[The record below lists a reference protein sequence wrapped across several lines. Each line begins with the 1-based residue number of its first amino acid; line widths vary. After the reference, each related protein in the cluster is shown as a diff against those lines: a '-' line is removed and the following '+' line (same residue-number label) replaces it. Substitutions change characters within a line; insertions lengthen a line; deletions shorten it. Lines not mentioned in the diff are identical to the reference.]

1 MESADLLKE
10 LNVAQYAAVTHRSG
24 PLLIVAG
31 AGTGKTTVITRR
43 IAWLIDQG
51 LAKPE
56 EILALT
62 FTDKAAG
69 EMEERVDRLLPY
81 GYVDLWI
88 QTFHAFGER
97 LLRAHG
103 LDIGLSTS
111 FRVLSR
117 TEQWM
122 LLRRHLAELPLTY
135 YRPLGNS
142 TKFLDALLVHFS
154 RAEDEL
160 ITPAAYSAY
169 VKKQQLATDS
179 ADVPAEEIAR
189 LQEIADAFHIYKR
202 LLRQDNGLDFSDLVN
217 ETLRLFR
224 ERPHI
229 LAAYQKTFKFILV
242 DEFQDTNWAQ
252 YELVKR
258 LAGTEKNITVVGDDD
273 QSVYKFRGASVSN
286 ILDFEKDFSGCTRVV
301 LVENYRSKQEILDFA
316 YAFIQ
321 QNNPDRLEARLKG
334 ISKRLRGARGNGGII
349 RHLHGKTLQDEA
361 RLVANAIQRARELDP
376 ELTWNDF
383 AILVRANDH
392 AEPFLTALRIAG
404 IPHEFLASRGLYQ
417 KPLILDILAY
427 LRLLDDYHESKAVY
441 RILCSPI
448 VSLAPEQLMLL
459 TRHASRKSLSLFEA
473 VRIVGTI
480 PGINEETVAS
490 CTTLVGW
497 IEKHTARVRARP
509 AQLVILSFLNET
521 GYLRAL
527 AKKPEG
533 TVRED
538 MRILNAFWHVVDAF
552 AHEDAEPTVRH
563 FLERIDSELE
573 AGETGALPVDPASG
587 PELVRVM
594 TMHAAKGLEYA
605 QVFLVNLVDKRF
617 PTIERRDPIPLPDA
631 FIKEQL
637 PCGDAHLEEERRLFY
652 VGCTRAKDALYC
664 TSAEAYG
671 GTRKKKL
678 SRFLTEAKISLAP
691 PEQTELVME
700 VERDP
705 KPVSPLPI
713 PERMSFSQF
722 EAFEKCPLQ
731 YKFEHLY
738 RIPKEG
744 NANKSFGQTLHGT
757 LQEMLLRYRARQ
769 ASPQATLF
777 SDAKLVMPKTVGV
790 LVPAEEVIDIYK
802 EKWIDDWYDS
812 KTAQQER
819 FTKGREALLH
829 YYAKIKDRV
838 LTLHGLEEG
847 FSLKLP
853 EVTIRGRIDRI
864 DLLPNGGVEI
874 IDYKS
879 GRAKNDPD
887 TSQLL
892 IYQIAAVRVLGL
904 VPKKLTFV
912 YLEAGTEVSFLGT
925 SEDLAALEERLGR
938 IAHKIRASAFGPTP
952 AREVCRFCDFRDI
965 CEFAV
970 RS

>member
-1 MESADLLKE
+1 MTNDLLNG
-10 LNVAQYAAVTHRSG
+10 LNAAQLAAVTHQGG

-97 LLRAHG
+97 LLRTHG

-111 FRVLSR
+111 FRLLSR

-122 LLRRHLAELPLTY
+122 LLRRHFRALDLNY
-135 YRPLGNS
+135 YRPLGNP

-160 ITPAAYSAY
+160 VTPEEYAAH
-169 VKKQQLATDS
+169 VKALRLGNDTE
-179 ADVPAEEIAR
+179 VPNEEGARLEEIAN
-189 LQEIADAFHIYKR
+189 AFHVYKR
-202 LLRQDNGLDFSDLVN
+202 LLRENNALDFSDLIN
-217 ETLRLFR
+217 ETLRLFHA
-224 ERPHI
+224 RPHI
-229 LAAYQKTFKFILV
+229 LETYRKKFKFLLV

-252 YELVKR
+252 YELVK
-258 LAGTEKNITVVGDDD
+258 LMAGTERNITVVGDDD

-286 ILDFEKDFSGCTRVV
+286 ILDFERDFSGCTRVV
-301 LVENYRSKQEILDFA
+301 LTENYRSKQEILDFA
-316 YAFIQ
+316 YTFIQ
-321 QNNPDRLEARLKG
+321 QNNPDRLEARLTG
-334 ISKRLRGARGNGGII
+334 VSKRLLSTRGTGGVI

-361 RLVANAIQRARELDP
+361 RLVIQTIQRAKAQNA

-383 AILVRANDH
+383 AILVRANDY

-404 IPHEFLASRGLYQ
+404 IPHEFLASRGLYH

-427 LRLLDDYHESKAVY
+427 LRLLDTYHESTAVY
-441 RILCSPI
+441 RLLCSPI
-448 VSLAPEQLMLL
+448 AELPPQQLMLL
-459 TRHASRKSLSLFEA
+459 TQHASRKSLSLFET
-473 VRIVGTI
+473 VRVAATI
-480 PGINEETVAS
+480 QQITEETVAT
-490 CTTLVGW
+490 CNAFVGW
-497 IEKHTARVRARP
+497 VEKHTALVRTKP
-509 AQLVILSFLNET
+509 VQLVILAFLNET
-521 GYLRAL
+521 GYLRAV
-527 AKKPEG
+527 AKKSEAQ
-533 TVRED
+533 VRED
-538 MRILNAFWHVVDAF
+538 MRILNAFWRVVDAF
-552 AHEDAEPTVRH
+552 AHEEPEPTVRH
-563 FLERIDSELE
+563 FLERVECELE
-573 AGETGALPVDPASG
+573 AGETGALPIDPESG

-605 QVFLVNLVDKRF
+605 HVFLVNLVDKRF
-617 PTIERRDPIPLPDA
+617 PTIERKDAIPLPDV

-664 TSAEAYG
+664 SSAEEYG

-678 SRFLTEAKISLAP
+678 SRFLTESKIDLAP
-691 PEQTELVME
+691 PQHTELVME
-700 VERDP
+700 IERDQRNL
-705 KPVSPLPI
+705 SPLAI

-744 NANKSFGQTLHGT
+744 NANKSFGQSLHAT
-757 LQEMLLRYRARQ
+757 LQEMLLRYQARQ
-769 ASPQATLF
+769 ASGQPTLF
-777 SDAKLVMPKTVGV
+777 GAVASTSQKKVGELVD
-790 LVPAEEVIDIYK
+790 AEEVLEIYK

-812 KTAQQER
+812 KAAQQER
-819 FTKGREALLH
+819 FAKGREALLLYH
-829 YYAKIKDRV
+829 AKIKDRV
-838 LTLHGLEEG
+838 LSIHGLEEG
-847 FSLKLP
+847 FSLKLAD
-853 EVTIRGRIDRI
+853 VTIRGRIDRV
-864 DLLPNGGVEI
+864 DFLPEGGVEI

-879 GRAKNDPD
+879 GRAKEDPEK
-887 TSQLL
+887 TQLL
-892 IYQIAAVRVLGL
+892 IYQLAAVRVLGL
-904 VPKKLTFV
+904 KPKKLTFV

-925 SEDLAALEERLGR
+925 GEELAEAEAHLSEVAQ
-938 IAHKIRASAFGPTP
+938 KIRTSTFLPTP
-952 AREVCRFCDFRDI
+952 AKDVCRFCDFRDI
-965 CEFAV
+965 CESAI
-970 RS
+970 R

>member
-1 MESADLLKE
+1 METTDLLKG
-10 LNVAQYAAVTHRSG
+10 LNAAQLAAVTHRSG

-51 LAKPE
+51 LAKPD

-97 LLRAHG
+97 MLRTHG

-122 LLRRHLAELPLTY
+122 LLRRHFQELSLKY
-135 YRPLGNS
+135 YRPLGNP

-160 ITPAAYSAY
+160 VTPAEYADY
-169 VKKQQLATDS
+169 VKAKQLASDHTEI
-179 ADVPAEEIAR
+179 PAEEIGR
-189 LQEIADAFHIYKR
+189 LQEIADAFHVYKR
-202 LLRQDNGLDFSDLVN
+202 LLREDSALDFSDLIN

-224 ERPHI
+224 ERPQI
-229 LAAYQKTFKFILV
+229 LATYQKKFKFILV

-252 YELVKR
+252 YELVKL

-286 ILDFEKDFSGCTRVV
+286 ILDFERDFSGCTRVV
-301 LVENYRSKQEILDFA
+301 LTENYRSKQEILDFA

-321 QNNPDRLEARLKG
+321 QNNPDRLEARLEG
-334 ISKRLRGARGNGGII
+334 LSKRLVSSRGTGGII

-361 RLVANAIQRARELDP
+361 RLVVQTIQRAKEQDQ

-427 LRLLDDYHESKAVY
+427 LRLLDNYHESKAVY
-441 RILCSPI
+441 RLLCSPI
-448 VSLAPEQLMLL
+448 ANLVPEQLMLL
-459 TRHASRKSLSLFEA
+459 TQHASRKSLSLFETIRLA
-473 VRIVGTI
+473 ATI
-480 PGINEETVAS
+480 PGVTEETVAI
-490 CTTLVGW
+490 TTVLIGW
-497 IEKHTARVRARP
+497 IEKHTALVRAKP
-509 AQLVILSFLNET
+509 AQLVILAFLNET
-521 GYLRAL
+521 GYLRAI
-527 AKKPEG
+527 AKKEEG
-533 TVRED
+533 VVRED
-538 MRILNAFWHVVDAF
+538 MRILNAFWRVVDAF
-552 AHEDAEPTVRH
+552 AHEEPEPTVRH
-563 FLERIDSELE
+563 FLERVDCELE
-573 AGETGALPVDPASG
+573 AGETGALPVDPESG
-587 PELVRVM
+587 PEMVRIM

-605 QVFLVNLVDKRF
+605 HVFLVNLVDKRF
-617 PTIERRDPIPLPDA
+617 PTIERKDPIPLPDA

-637 PCGDAHLEEERRLFY
+637 PGGDAHLEEERRLFY

-664 TSAEAYG
+664 TSGEEYG

-678 SRFLTEAKISLAP
+678 SRFLTESKIALAP
-691 PEQTELVME
+691 PQQTDLIME
-700 VERDP
+700 IERDP
-705 KPVSPLPI
+705 KNPSPLAI

-744 NANKSFGQTLHGT
+744 NANKSFGQSMHST
-757 LQEMLLRYRARQ
+757 LQEMLLRYQARQ
-769 ASPQATLF
+769 ASGQPTLF
-777 SDAKLVMPKTVGV
+777 STAEPGNPKTVGE
-790 LVPAEEVIDIYK
+790 LVSAEEVMEIYK

-812 KTAQQER
+812 NTAQQER
-819 FTKGREALLH
+819 FAKGREALLLYH
-829 YYAKIKDRV
+829 AKIKDRV
-838 LTLHGLEEG
+838 LTIHGLEEG
-847 FSLKLP
+847 FSLKLAD
-853 EVTIRGRIDRI
+853 VTIRGRIDRI
-864 DLLPNGGVEI
+864 DFLPEGGVEI

-879 GRAKNDPD
+879 GRAKEDPD
-887 TSQLL
+887 KAQLL
-892 IYQIAAVRVLGL
+892 IYQIAALRVLGL
-904 VPKKLTFV
+904 EPKKLTFV

-925 SEDLAALEERLGR
+925 PEELVALEEHLCTV
-938 IAHKIRASAFGPTP
+938 AQKIRVSTFGPTP
-952 AREVCRFCDFRDI
+952 AKDVCRFCDFRDI
-965 CEFAV
+965 CESAV
-970 RS
+970 R